1 MEFILFYIVP
11 VFCCLILFTFNN
23 YLVKIKKLDYAWKIT
38 ADIFWFF
45 ILIPAVNIITFVF
58 VLYLVIY
65 FLTKDF
71 IEQN

>member
-1 MEFILFYIVP
+1 MESILLYV
-11 VFCCLILFTFNN
+11 VTVVCCFVLFTFNN
-23 YLVKIKKLDYAWKIT
+23 YLVKIKKLDYEWKIT

-45 ILIPAVNIITFVF
+45 TLIPMANIITFVF
-58 VLYLVIY
+58 VLCAVIY

>member
-1 MEFILFYIVP
+1 MEIILYYIVSIVSCSILFV
-11 VFCCLILFTFNN
+11 FNN
-23 YLVKIKKLDYAWKIT
+23 YLVKVKKLDYQWKIT

-45 ILIPAVNIITFVF
+45 TLMPTVNIIAFVF
-58 VLYLVIY
+58 VLCLVIY